1 MTVDVILK
9 PEDFTVLSDA
19 VTAYFAWGIGLGACV
34 WMIGAVV
41 HFIID
46 LFRY

>member
-1 MTVDVILK
+1 MTTDVILK
-9 PEDFTVLSDA
+9 PDDFQVLVDA
-19 VTAYFAWGIGLGACV
+19 VTAYFAWGIGLGASI

-46 LFRY
+46 IFRF